1 MHDDLAMSP
10 TDSPNGQ
17 FDCATA
23 GEVESD
29 PSTAPEGH
37 HSTPSATPTRRSGYS
52 SPRGLAGG
60 SVPRRGRALAR
71 ALDTAYANFESRR
84 YGHKKLFSLP
94 LGGDAPGALATR
106 EIPEGHGCASR

>member
-23 GEVESD
+23 GVVESD

-37 HSTPSATPTRRSGYS
+37 HSTPSATPTRRSGCS

-60 SVPRRGRALAR
+60 SVPRRGRALTR
-71 ALDTAYANFESRR
+71 DLNTAY
-84 YGHKKLFSLP
+84 
-94 LGGDAPGALATR
+94 TR
-106 EIPEGHGCASR
+106 LDWYR

>member
-23 GEVESD
+23 GVVESD
-29 PSTAPEGH
+29 TSTAPEGH
-37 HSTPSATPTRRSGYS
+37 HSTPSATPTRRSGCS

-60 SVPRRGRALAR
+60 SVPRRGRALTR
-71 ALDTAYANFESRR
+71 DLNTAY
-84 YGHKKLFSLP
+84 
-94 LGGDAPGALATR
+94 LA
-106 EIPEGHGCASR
+106 GASRAPLYDALYFLVYHGVDTDKL

>member
-23 GEVESD
+23 GVLESD

-37 HSTPSATPTRRSGYS
+37 HSTPSAELRRPEDPAAAALVASQE
-52 SPRGLAGG
+52 
-60 SVPRRGRALAR
+60 GRSLVADAL
-71 ALDTAYANFESRR
+71 SRE
-84 YGHKKLFSLP
+84 
-94 LGGDAPGALATR
+94 T
-106 EIPEGHGCASR
+106 